1 MDWFPSNKRFRHQR
15 SRALR
20 RPVSRLAERA
30 GVPARSYKRRG
41 DGLDCL
47 AAEQYLQAASR
58 RHPSFVLPR
67 VVRPAQKVLPSL
79 DWIRRHYWGVTHQHR
94 QVEHQRTTNEEGK
107 IRCMRSRSCFWW
119 PPTGNQFNPALQ
131 SVSICL
137 ISCSVSVTSEC
148 KRREENRNLLMVCG
162 FAL

>member
-1 MDWFPSNKRFRHQR
+1 MRDFDINGHEPSG
-15 SRALR
+15 ALCPAWPSER
-20 RPVSRLAERA
+20 VSPPGPTKGEEMAWTA
-30 GVPARSYKRRG
+30 
-41 DGLDCL
+41 
-47 AAEQYLQAASR
+47 LQLNNTYRQR